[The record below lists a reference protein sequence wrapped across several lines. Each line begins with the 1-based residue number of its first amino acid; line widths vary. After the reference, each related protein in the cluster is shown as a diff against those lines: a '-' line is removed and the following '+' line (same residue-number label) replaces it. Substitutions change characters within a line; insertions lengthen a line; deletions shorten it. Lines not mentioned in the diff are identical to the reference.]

1 MRHFPYVFAC
11 LHVFAEVLSC
21 SIFGG
26 EVLLA
31 GYIVLA
37 RKWRPAQFDDIVG
50 QTPIVRTLSN
60 AIRLDRIHH
69 AYLLTGS
76 RGIGKTSIARIF
88 SKVIRCENRTES
100 LDAQGNPLLRSCDQ
114 CSACKEIT
122 SGTSMTVLEIDGA
135 SNNGVEAV
143 REIREDVK
151 IAPASGAKKIYIIDE
166 VHMLST
172 AAFNAL
178 LKTLEEPPPHVI
190 FIFATTEPHKIPATI
205 LGRCQRF
212 DLRRVTV
219 AQIQSRLA
227 HVLKEEGISIEPGAL
242 ALIARAGDGSMRD
255 ALSLLDQVIS
265 FAGNQITTQAVRDS
279 IGLMESQTLASIAA
293 GVFARKPLEAI
304 AALDQ
309 AYQSGHD
316 LRVMARG
323 LIEFVHAAILAKAG
337 AQTSEALVISPEEW
351 ETLKAQVAERSLE
364 ELELIFQVLHHGLD
378 WIARSPQPKMVFDV
392 LLIKCASAEVLV
404 PVTGAA
410 TSPAIVAQTQTPS
423 AAATHSPAPAARA
436 PQAQPQ
442 AAART
447 GPAPNATRSPASVA
461 PEALVQAAVAPAVTP
476 PSDPAPAP
484 QAAATSVHSASLSWE
499 GFIEH
504 VRIRRPLLATILEHG
519 MAMRLPT
526 EASATTEDADLLLI
540 GFGSQHAYYREQI
553 QARAY
558 QEQLNTLSQ
567 EYFGRKIRVK
577 TEQAQI
583 SETLAARRER
593 EKTEREKSIRDGALN
608 HPVVMEARSLFGGD
622 LGPIELRGEP
632 RVDASS

>member
-1 MRHFPYVFAC
+1 M
-11 LHVFAEVLSC
+11 S
-21 SIFGG
+21 
-26 EVLLA
+26 
-31 GYIVLA
+31 
-37 RKWRPAQFDDIVG
+37 
-50 QTPIVRTLSN
+50 
-60 AIRLDRIHH
+60 
-69 AYLLTGS
+69 
-76 RGIGKTSIARIF
+76 
-88 SKVIRCENRTES
+88 
-100 LDAQGNPLLRSCDQ
+100 GN
-114 CSACKEIT
+114 
-122 SGTSMTVLEIDGA
+122 SMTVLEIDGA

-227 HVLKEEGISIEPGAL
+227 HVLQGEDISIEPGAL
-242 ALIARAGDGSMRD
+242 ALLARAGDGSVRD

-279 IGLMESQTLASIAA
+279 IGLIESQTLTSIAA
-293 GVFARKPLEAI
+293 GIFSRKPLEAI

-309 AYQSGHD
+309 AYQTGHD

-337 AQTSEALVISPEEW
+337 APTSDALVISPEEW
-351 ETLKAQVAERSLE
+351 ETLKAQVADRSIE
-364 ELELIFQVLHHGLD
+364 ELELIFQVLHHGLE

-392 LLIKCASAEVLV
+392 LLIKCSSAEVLI
-404 PVTGAA
+404 PAA
-410 TSPAIVAQTQTPS
+410 QIQSALQTQSPRPPLVATPQPARTPAAIVQPVLTAKEPVLPEPK
-423 AAATHSPAPAARA
+423 AT
-436 PQAQPQ
+436 
-442 AAART
+442 
-447 GPAPNATRSPASVA
+447 
-461 PEALVQAAVAPAVTP
+461 PAV
-476 PSDPAPAP
+476 DAPAP
-484 QAAATSVHSASLSWE
+484 TPASKSWE

-504 VRIRRPLLATILEHG
+504 VRTGRPLLATILEHG
-519 MAMRLPT
+519 AGIRLPET
-526 EASATTEDADLLLI
+526 ASSTDEDADLLVI
-540 GFGSQHAYYREQI
+540 GFGSQHTYYREQI

-558 QEQLNTLSQ
+558 QEQLATLAH
-567 EYFGRKIRVK
+567 EYFARKVRIK
-577 TEQAQI
+577 TEQTQI
-583 SETLAARRER
+583 SETLAARRVR
-593 EKTEREKSIRDGALN
+593 EKTEREKSARDGALN

-622 LGPIELRGEP
+622 LGPIELRGDSN
-632 RVDASS
+632 VDASS